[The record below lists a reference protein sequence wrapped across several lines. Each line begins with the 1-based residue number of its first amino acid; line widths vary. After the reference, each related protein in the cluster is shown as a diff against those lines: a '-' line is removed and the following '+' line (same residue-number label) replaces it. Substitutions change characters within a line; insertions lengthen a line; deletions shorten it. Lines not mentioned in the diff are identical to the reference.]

1 MASVAC
7 AHQPTLAASQCMKIQ
22 AVATGKTYRKN
33 VFFPV
38 CMYVYIAGCPL
49 HTHSDEI
56 EAQTRHT
63 RQLDYLYNVHNR
75 RSH

>member
-7 AHQPTLAASQCMKIQ
+7 AHQPTLAALQCMKIQ
-22 AVATGKTYRKN
+22 AVATGKTSMKN

-49 HTHSDEI
+49 HAHIDEI
-56 EAQTRHT
+56 EAQTETIHFFVLYLFTHT
-63 RQLDYLYNVHNR
+63 HLV
-75 RSH
+75 